1 MNNEEDN
8 LIENINKFIDSFK
21 DEELSEVDKEYNKY
35 CELYKSKFGKN
46 AYIAEPSG
54 TKEQTIEAIKICI
67 DENEDILE
75 DLLFEEDILNERWFY
90 VKKIENYKELEKNL
104 IKAVIYHVLA
114 TKNEVQFNIDTVF
127 RILSYDRKFLE
138 HYINEL
144 PEDHLS
150 KQNYQKVSSL
160 SDVEYKY
167 VVNAI
172 KEKIAEVMSIYYNEE
187 LYCFGKMF
195 ESDEDV
201 DRYVEQILEDKL
213 NKIIQ

>member
-1 MNNEEDN
+1 MNNKDEN
-8 LIENINKFIDSFK
+8 LIENMTKFI
-21 DEELSEVDKEYNKY
+21 NKY

-54 TKEQTIEAIKICI
+54 TKEQTIDAIKICI

-90 VKKIENYKELEKNL
+90 VKRIENYKELAKYL
-104 IKAVIYHVLA
+104 FKSVIYYVLA
-114 TKNEVQFNIDTVF
+114 TKNEVYFNIDTVF

-138 HYINEL
+138 RYIREL
-144 PEDHLS
+144 PEEHLA
-150 KQNYQKVSSL
+150 KQNFEKLVQL
-160 SDVEYKY
+160 SDKEYKFIS
-167 VVNAI
+167 NAI

-187 LYCFGKMF
+187 LYNFGKMF

-201 DRYVEQILEDKL
+201 NKYVEQVLEDKL
-213 NKIIQ
+213 KDIIS

>member
-1 MNNEEDN
+1 MNNKDEN
-8 LIENINKFIDSFK
+8 LIENMTKFIDSFK
-21 DEELSEVDKEYNKY
+21 DEELSEVDKEFNKY
-35 CELYKSKFGKN
+35 CELYKNKFGKN

-54 TKEQTIEAIKICI
+54 TKEQTIDAIKICI

-90 VKKIENYKELEKNL
+90 VKRIENYKELEKYL
-104 IKAVIYHVLA
+104 IKSVIYYVLA
-114 TKNEVQFNIDTVF
+114 TKNEVYFNIDTVF

-144 PEDHLS
+144 PEEHLAN
-150 KQNYQKVSSL
+150 QNFKKLVLL
-160 SDVEYKY
+160 SNKEYKF
-167 VVNAI
+167 VANAI

-187 LYCFGKMF
+187 LYNFGKMF

-201 DRYVEQILEDKL
+201 NKYVEQVLEDKS
-213 NKIIQ
+213 NKIIK